1 MIGTLLVALAVTGV
15 ILILWGVLRALRWA
29 VLMSAALLLTL
40 LLWLIKGLAWLIG
53 LPGAVAD
60 DKA

>member
-1 MIGTLLVALAVTGV
+1 MALAVTGV
-15 ILILWGVLRALRWA
+15 ILISWGVLRMLRWA

-40 LLWLIKGLAWLIG
+40 LLWFIKGLAWLIG

-60 DKA
+60 DNV